1 MFDYESAPESIIKN
15 RNLRYN
21 FYFFYNFIL
30 ILKYKTIIVLNP
42 KNWTFFY

>member
-15 RNLRYN
+15 GNLQYN

-30 ILKYKTIIVLNP
+30 ILKYKIIIMDS
-42 KNWTFFY
+42 YYM

>member
-30 ILKYKTIIVLNP
+30 ILKYKTIIMDS
-42 KNWTFFY
+42 YYI